1 MTRVLK
7 VEDPNI
13 IPDPQITASSYYLS
27 YYPHI
32 ELLNGEKG
40 WCQKTSR
47 ITDDY
52 LQVDVGARHT
62 VRGVATQGKVN
73 GSYVKK
79 AAGSPIL
86 LMVLLGLHIKNKTSK
101 RYEWRRPLFSKLY
114 IYLYFIYILAIGF
127 FFELH
132 G

>member
-32 ELLNGEKG
+32 GRLNGEKG

-52 LQVDVGARHT
+52 LQVDMGVGRT
-62 VRGVATQGKVN
+62 VCGVATQGKAN
-73 GSYVKK
+73 GSY
-79 AAGSPIL
+79 
-86 LMVLLGLHIKNKTSK
+86 IKSY
-101 RYEWRRPLFSKLY
+101 RLSFSTDGASWTVYK
-114 IYLYFIYILAIGF
+114 
-127 FFELH
+127 EQNVEKV
-132 G
+132 